1 MIMETAISLPDPV
14 FEQAETL
21 AQELGLSRS
30 QLYTKALEAFLQKY
44 NRDEILNSLNQVYS
58 EETSELD
65 PVLAKMQLMSL
76 SREDW

>member
-1 MIMETAISLPDPV
+1 METVISLPDPV

-30 QLYTKALEAFLQKY
+30 QLYTKALEAFLKKY

-65 PVLAKMQLMSL
+65 PVLEKMQLMSL